1 MKLLIENWRKHLNEV
16 YKISGVD
23 PRSREA
29 YTPGETSLA
38 DLKKRP
44 EYWSGEKKT
53 VDIPADYD
61 EEEPKKSETLLG
73 DLEQALKVWEEAEYE
88 SDEER
93 WKSYAA
99 DIQKLVDKH
108 KKPAPITP
116 VTGMDPSNYSQ
127 MGDAGPTEYYEE

>member
-1 MKLLIENWRKHLNEV
+1 MVWRE
-16 YKISGVD
+16 
-23 PRSREA
+23 
-29 YTPGETSLA
+29 
-38 DLKKRP
+38 
-44 EYWSGEKKT
+44 
-53 VDIPADYD
+53 D